1 MEKLDLS
8 KFKISNQNLVKH
20 EGVISKISEN
30 GIIVSLR
37 GNVSCDGCK
46 AQSACGVSESDDKE
60 IEIENTNETFNLNE
74 TVSVVLEKQLGLK
87 AVFWAYLFPF
97 ILIMVTLIITST
109 FFKEWIAGLISL
121 LILVP
126 YYFMLH
132 VLNNLFKKA
141 FKVSILKNN

>member
-141 FKVSILKNN
+141 FKVSILKIN